1 MSRISYIKAYFHCVR
16 RSHFP
21 EPLHTS
27 CCWSFNTFFT
37 APRNLVI
44 CVRLKSLSQEKCDHG
59 RKRQNV
65 QTTSDH
71 RSLVLWA
78 LTPPHCF
85 QLCTNTHKHT
95 HGQGQW
101 STGGQHSWTAVV
113 QLCEWWRCWAAINVT
128 CWRMMTEPTLEC
140 WTTLTPLCSSLFY
153 SICMISF
160 ICLGLSLTQIMLVQT
175 WGRSTPKNIQNIL
188 K

>member
-1 MSRISYIKAYFHCVR
+1 MWPRQEETERTDHVWS
-16 RSHFP
+16 
-21 EPLHTS
+21 PLRFLILLVGIGNLGAFERWPRPIVSS
-27 CCWSFNTFFT
+27 C
-37 APRNLVI
+37 A
-44 CVRLKSLSQEKCDHG
+44 
-59 RKRQNV
+59 
-65 QTTSDH
+65 QTH
-71 RSLVLWA
+71 
-78 LTPPHCF
+78 
-85 QLCTNTHKHT
+85 TNTHT

-160 ICLGLSLTQIMLVQT
+160 ICLGLSLTQIMLVQDL
-175 WGRSTPKNIQNIL
+175 RSEYTEKHPKYFKVICSIH
-188 K
+188 

>member
-1 MSRISYIKAYFHCVR
+1 MTTAGRDRTYRPRLITAPF
-16 RSHFP
+16 
-21 EPLHTS
+21 
-27 CCWSFNTFFT
+27 FNT
-37 APRNLVI
+37 A
-44 CVRLKSLSQEKCDHG
+44 CWYQEPWCF
-59 RKRQNV
+59 
-65 QTTSDH
+65 
-71 RSLVLWA
+71 WA

-85 QLCTNTHKHT
+85 QLFTNTHTHT

-153 SICMISF
+153 SILFVWFHSF
-160 ICLGLSLTQIMLVQT
+160 VLVFHWLRLCWFRT